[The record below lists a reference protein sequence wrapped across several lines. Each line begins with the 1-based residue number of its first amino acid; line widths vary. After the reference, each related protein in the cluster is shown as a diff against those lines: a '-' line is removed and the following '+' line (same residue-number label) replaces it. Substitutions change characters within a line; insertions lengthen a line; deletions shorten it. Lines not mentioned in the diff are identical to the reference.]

1 MGTGFRR
8 ETLVFGMST
17 ANPPFPKDIKAVI
30 FDLDDTLVESTV
42 NYAKFKRLVIDRIAS
57 HDEDRGNYSQ
67 NETIVAILSRY
78 EKAMNDHGLPK
89 KVIADR
95 LAELD
100 RIMDDVELER
110 VGETVAFEGAAEV
123 LGMLRRSGIRVGI
136 LTRGCKEYAT
146 AALRATSM
154 EDMVDELECRN
165 SDTKAKPDPES
176 YLKLVDR
183 LGVDKDETLF
193 VGDHPIDAQC
203 ASNAQVRF
211 VGVLTGDVP
220 EEVLRGAGS
229 MAIFRDLGEMLGWM
243 KAGLGP

>member
-1 MGTGFRR
+1 
-8 ETLVFGMST
+8 MSS
-17 ANPPFPKDIKAVI
+17 ANPPFPKGIKAVI

-57 HDEDRGNYSQ
+57 RGEDIRMYSL
-67 NETIVAILSRY
+67 NETIVVILSRY
-78 EKAMNDHGLPK
+78 DKAMKDRGLPK
-89 KVIADR
+89 KDIADR

-100 RIMDDVELER
+100 RIMDEVELER
-110 VGETVAFEGAAEV
+110 VDETVAVKGAAEI
-123 LGMLRRSGIRVGI
+123 LEMLRRSGVKIGI

-154 EDMVDELECRN
+154 LDMVDELECRN

-176 YLKLVDR
+176 YLKLVER
-183 LGVDKDETLF
+183 LGIGKDETLF

-203 ASNAQVRF
+203 AKNADVRF

-220 EEVLRGAGS
+220 EEALRAAGS
-229 MAIFRDLGEMLGWM
+229 MAVFRDVGEMLGWM
-243 KAGLGP
+243 RAGPIP

>member
-1 MGTGFRR
+1 
-8 ETLVFGMST
+8 MSS
-17 ANPPFPKDIKAVI
+17 ANPPFPKGVKAVI

-57 HDEDRGNYSQ
+57 HGEDRGKYSQ
-67 NETIVAILSRY
+67 NETIVSILSRY
-78 EKAMNDHGLPK
+78 ENAIKGRGTPK
-89 KVIADR
+89 KDIADR

-100 RIMDDVELER
+100 RIMDEVELER
-110 VGETVAFEGAAEV
+110 AEETVAIKGAAEV
-123 LGMLRRSGIRVGI
+123 LDMLRRSGVKVGI

-154 EDMVDELECRN
+154 LDMVDELECRN

-176 YLKLVDR
+176 YLKLVER
-183 LGVDKDETLF
+183 LGVGKDETIF

-203 ASNAQVRF
+203 ASNAKVRF

-220 EEVLRGAGS
+220 EDVLREAGS
-229 MAIFRDLGEMLGWM
+229 VAVFRDVGEMLRWIRT
-243 KAGLGP
+243 GLSSQS